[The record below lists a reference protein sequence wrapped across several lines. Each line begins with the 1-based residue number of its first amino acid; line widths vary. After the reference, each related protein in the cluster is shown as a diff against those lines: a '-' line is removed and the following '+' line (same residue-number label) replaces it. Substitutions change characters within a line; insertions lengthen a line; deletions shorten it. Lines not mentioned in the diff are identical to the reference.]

1 MKEEFLAYKLA
12 NMSLSEKIGQM
23 IMIDYRNVHEMTS
36 ELENILTTYNPGG
49 FILFKG
55 NVPTHD
61 EKQKNYIQTQKF
73 LSDIKNATDIK
84 GMIAV
89 DQEGGRVQRLDER
102 VGFDNYPPM
111 SEIGATKNPQLAF
124 DLGVTMGRELK
135 KIGVDM
141 DMAPILDIFSNPK
154 NTAIGDRAFGTT
166 SDVVKQMAFSYADG
180 LKKENIIPVGKHF
193 PGHGGTLKDSH
204 IDLPFIDKTKEE
216 LKALELLPFIE
227 AVHQKLPGLMIG
239 HIAVPKID
247 ENNIPASISKVMI
260 SDLLNQELG
269 YEGLIMPDSLK
280 MKALTKYFTNEDVYL
295 RCVNAGNDFILMPQD
310 IKEAYEVIYRK
321 VNEGEISEERI
332 DSSVYKILSTKFD
345 YGFFDEEYKVFLSSF
360 NHGGGRRR

>member
-36 ELENILTTYNPGG
+36 ELENVLTTYNPGG
-49 FILFKG
+49 FILFKS
-55 NVPTHD
+55 NVA
-61 EKQKNYIQTQKF
+61 NYNQTQKF

-124 DLGVTMGRELK
+124 DLGEKMGKELK
-135 KIGVDM
+135 GIGVDM

-166 SDVVKQMAFSYADG
+166 SD
-180 LKKENIIPVGKHF
+180 I
-193 PGHGGTLKDSH
+193 
-204 IDLPFIDKTKEE
+204 
-216 LKALELLPFIE
+216 
-227 AVHQKLPGLMIG
+227 
-239 HIAVPKID
+239 
-247 ENNIPASISKVMI
+247 
-260 SDLLNQELG
+260 
-269 YEGLIMPDSLK
+269 
-280 MKALTKYFTNEDVYL
+280 VY
-295 RCVNAGNDFILMPQD
+295 
-310 IKEAYEVIYRK
+310 
-321 VNEGEISEERI
+321 
-332 DSSVYKILSTKFD
+332 
-345 YGFFDEEYKVFLSSF
+345 
-360 NHGGGRRR
+360 